1 MTAPRSRSAIFGAL
15 ALMAI
20 GALTACSP
28 ETGCEDPKAVDQ
40 VVKLTKNTAA
50 RDLAYQCERVLYE
63 KIPDLKLQCSGESAH
78 SDACMQACKSWASAV
93 VEAKVDQVVQS
104 FRDKTVALYSC
115 KAKVHYAIDFD
126 GGQTVEGDV
135 RYYVKPA
142 LAGPQ
147 VELAK

>member
-1 MTAPRSRSAIFGAL
+1 MIAPGSRSSLCGAF
-15 ALMAI
+15 ALLVIA
-20 GALTACSP
+20 ALTGCSP
-28 ETGCEDPKAVDQ
+28 ETSCEDPKAVDQ
-40 VVKLTKNTAA
+40 VVQLTQNTAA

-63 KIPDLKLQCSGESAH
+63 KIPDLKLQCSGEAAH
-78 SDACMQACKSWASAV
+78 SDACMQSCKSWASAA

-115 KAKVHYAIDFD
+115 RAKVHYTIDFD
-126 GGQTVEGDV
+126 GGQTVNGEV

-142 LAGPQ
+142 FAGPQ